1 MARRSLKRGR
11 RVERAPVTERD
22 TPSVRVEVNDPELVE
37 EVLELLRGV
46 GCEASRSG
54 WRTVAVRLPYAAEED
69 PDFVE
74 LSFFL
79 RAWQVAHPDRQFRF
93 RLRIPRDPPDAASD
107 FSSERE

>member
-1 MARRSLKRGR
+1 MARRSLKRAR
-11 RVERAPVTERD
+11 RAEPARVTERD

-37 EVLELLRGV
+37 EVLELLRRV

-54 WRTVAVRLPYAAEED
+54 WRTVAVRLPYAVEED

-79 RAWQVAHPDRQFRF
+79 RAWQIAHPDRQFRF
-93 RLRIPRDPPDAASD
+93 RLRIPRDAPDAASD
-107 FSSERE
+107 FPSERE